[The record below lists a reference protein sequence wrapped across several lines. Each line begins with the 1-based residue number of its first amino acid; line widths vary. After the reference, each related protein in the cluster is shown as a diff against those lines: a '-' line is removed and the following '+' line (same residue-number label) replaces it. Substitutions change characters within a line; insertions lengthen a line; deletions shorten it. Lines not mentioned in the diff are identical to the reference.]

1 MPHVLSE
8 GSQLNNRYQVVKILD
23 VSPLRNIYLVRDVH
37 LRGNTWVIKQMLPTG
52 SNSGGSQ
59 KMRQRFE
66 QEARHLS
73 SIEHPSIP
81 RILDFFVKDQCFY
94 LVREYIPGTDLGT
107 LVTFQGGRLAEEDAL
122 RLTVPI
128 AELLGFLYRKE
139 VGPSVYREL
148 ALGSL
153 IVTPEGEVR
162 LVDFGF
168 SRLFGKANSLG
179 PVDYAAPEQFS
190 GEETDARTLVY
201 NLGAIIY
208 HLISGENP
216 GDSPFNLEPLEELA
230 PRTTDPTLKLV
241 EKALQNKPGARFATP
256 EAMLKQIQKA
266 RRSLAKKGKKSS
278 PGGGNSSG
286 TQRLEGEGLTPVAL
300 LIAIAAILVVG
311 FGGFAVY
318 EYFLKGLGN

>member
-1 MPHVLSE
+1 MSHVLPE
-8 GSQLNNRYQVVKILD
+8 GSQLSNRYQVVKILD
-23 VSPLRNIYLVRDVH
+23 VSPLRNIYLVRDIH

-52 SNSGGSQ
+52 ANSGGSQ

-66 QEARHLS
+66 QEARLLS

-107 LVTFQGGRLAEEDAL
+107 LTTLQGGSLAEEDAL
-122 RLTVPI
+122 RLTLPI

-148 ALGSL
+148 SLGSL
-153 IVTPEGEVR
+153 IVTPEGNVR

-190 GEETDARTLVY
+190 GEKTDARTLVY

-208 HLISGENP
+208 HLISGYNP
-216 GDSPFNLEPLEELA
+216 GDSPFNLEPLEDLA
-230 PRTTDPTLKLV
+230 PRTSDATLKLV
-241 EKALQNKPGARFATP
+241 EKALQHKPSARFANP
-256 EAMLKQIQKA
+256 EAMVKQIQKA
-266 RRSLAKKGKKSS
+266 RRTLSRKGKKSS
-278 PGGGNSSG
+278 ASGDNSSG
-286 TQRLEGEGLTPVAL
+286 TQRLDTDGASPIAL
-300 LIAIAAILVVG
+300 LIAVAAILFVG

-318 EYFLKGLGN
+318 EYFLKGMGN